1 MQGQLTRGVGVGGAL
16 MLGLGS
22 MVGTGVFVSLG
33 VAAGITGPS
42 VIVAVVI
49 AAGVAACN
57 ALSSAQ
63 LAAAHPVSG
72 GTYEY
77 GYRFLVPLLGFAAGW
92 MFLVAKSASAAT
104 AAIGLAGYLLT
115 AIAPD
120 HVGLARI
127 VAPLLVIA
135 VTATVAAGIRRS
147 TQVNTVIV
155 TVTITTLLFFVVTS
169 IPRISGDSFLPFFDP
184 EPGRSAPRALLYAAA
199 LSFVAFT
206 GYGRIATLGE
216 EIADPA
222 RNIPRAIA
230 ATVVVTGLLYVA
242 VAASGVGIMGADGM
256 AAAVETSGA
265 PLEVAA
271 ERTMGT
277 TGRIV
282 LTVGAS
288 TALAGVLLNLV
299 LGLSRVLLAM
309 GRRADMPRALG
320 VVTGGTPRAAV
331 IVMGIVVAAISIIG
345 NIRLTWS
352 FSAVTVLVYYA
363 LTNLAALR
371 LTTEQRRFPRWVSVL
386 GLVGCLGLA
395 AFVDLT
401 VVAAAA
407 GVLAAGVAWHL
418 AAVALRHRGAQST

>member
-1 MQGQLTRGVGVGGAL
+1 MDSARLERGVGVRGAV

-42 VIVAVVI
+42 VLLAVTL
-49 AAGVAACN
+49 AAGVATCN

-77 GYRFLVPLLGFAAGW
+77 GYRYLSPLLGFIAGW

-104 AAIGLAGYLLT
+104 AALGLAGYLLT
-115 AIAPD
+115 ALAPD
-120 HVGLARI
+120 LLPARVLAPI
-127 VAPLLVIA
+127 LVVA
-135 VTATVAAGIRRS
+135 VTAVVAGGIRRS
-147 TQVNTVIV
+147 AIVNTAIVAV
-155 TVTITTLLFFVVTS
+155 TVSALVFFVLTS
-169 IPRISGDSFLPFFDP
+169 ARSFSVEAFRPMFRPEAGRAPF
-184 EPGRSAPRALLYAAA
+184 GALMYASA
-199 LSFVAFT
+199 LSFVAYT

-216 EIADPA
+216 EITDPG

-230 ATVVVTGLLYVA
+230 VTVAITFLLYSSV
-242 VAASGVGIMGADGM
+242 VASGIGVLGADGM
-256 AAAVETSGA
+256 AAAVASTGA

-271 ERTMGT
+271 ART
-277 TGRIV
+277 TGTIGRVV
-282 LTVGAS
+282 LTVGAA
-288 TALAGVLLNLV
+288 TALLGVLLNLV

-309 GRRADMPRALG
+309 GRRGDMPRA
-320 VVTGGTPRAAV
+320 VSRVAGGTPRVAV
-331 IVMGIVVAAISIIG
+331 IIMGLVVAGISLLG
-345 NIRLTWS
+345 DIRLAWS

-371 LTTEQRRFPRWVSVL
+371 LGSAERRFPKWISAA

-395 AFVDLT
+395 VFVDVTIALT
-401 VVAAAA
+401 ALI
-407 GVLAAGVAWHL
+407 VLAVGTGWHL
-418 AAVALRHRGAQST
+418 AARRLRRS